1 MARRLNTLLADLK
14 VGSMAGTTTKDQLAR
29 LCAAERDQ
37 MMDHLEGIAFA
48 ARRRGRP
55 HDITDV
61 EMDLENGW
69 AYRLLENFGPHT
81 LLTLDD
87 GCPGRALLDRNG
99 IPDAHIANI
108 KADYASARS
117 QFLHKGHENRL
128 RAIMKEF
135 EIPDS
140 ALNQERTAMNIFRG
154 RADALMAT
162 DERYPLADK
171 NLSEL
176 TGGSPPRETADQSSD
191 QPHQTKAS
199 ASSADSEAVPFRLT
213 HTAPDLT
220 LLPTP
225 PDEELRNVDFGEV
238 ARSTLVDLPISA
250 FTQEC
255 ENLVKNKKDEWEAAT
270 ANDARA
276 LVRIFTGVLQEHDV
290 AHSGQIT
297 QYHIGRLRQHF
308 NDIPTRWGQSS
319 QLRALSTADLRKQGL
334 QMRADAEA
342 SGAKSPVG
350 LSAQTIRKHFANL
363 QTFLQHLRGNGFN
376 ILDWT
381 FEGVRPKKP
390 KPGSIRTQQYKPTP
404 ADIKPI
410 FSAPIF
416 TGCAGWEEREKSGDV
431 VYHDSLFYMPLLFV
445 YLGARRKEL
454 AGLGVNDVYETENGW
469 VVDVR
474 ANELRRIKT
483 IQSHRLLP
491 LPDELIRLNF
501 LQYRTEIKKLGYDAL
516 FPDLFS
522 HLTENDPGDRFYDQ
536 FIPVMQQSL
545 GEALWQRSLHA
556 LRHGLSNSLKQ
567 RGVPPAIIDDLS
579 GRLSDGETNNRY
591 TDVAGISLMRD
602 ALAKFPIITDDI
614 QPRDINLL
622 PWVRKKQP
630 PPWARP
636 GRK

>member
-1 MARRLNTLLADLK
+1 
-14 VGSMAGTTTKDQLAR
+14 
-29 LCAAERDQ
+29 
-37 MMDHLEGIAFA
+37 
-48 ARRRGRP
+48 
-55 HDITDV
+55 
-61 EMDLENGW
+61 
-69 AYRLLENFGPHT
+69 
-81 LLTLDD
+81 
-87 GCPGRALLDRNG
+87 
-99 IPDAHIANI
+99 
-108 KADYASARS
+108 
-117 QFLHKGHENRL
+117 
-128 RAIMKEF
+128 
-135 EIPDS
+135 
-140 ALNQERTAMNIFRG
+140 MNIFRG

-162 DERYPLADK
+162 DERYLLADK

-176 TGGSPPRETADQSSD
+176 TGGSPPRETAEQSSD
-191 QPHQTKAS
+191 HPNQAKAP

-213 HTAPDLT
+213 PAALDLT
-220 LLPTP
+220 PLSTVP
-225 PDEELRNVDFGEV
+225 EEESRNVDFGEV
-238 ARSTLVDLPISA
+238 ERSTLVDLPIAA

-276 LVRIFTGVLQEHDV
+276 LVRIFTGVLQEHNV

-297 QYHIGRLRQHF
+297 QYHIGRLRQHL

-319 QLRALSTADLRKQGL
+319 QLRALSTGDLRKRGL

-342 SGAKSPVG
+342 SGAKPPVG

-390 KPGSIRTQQYKPTP
+390 KPGSIRRQQYKPTP

-416 TGCAGWEEREKSGDV
+416 TGCAGWEERGKSGDV

-454 AGLGVNDVYETENGW
+454 AGLGVNDVYETEDGW
-469 VVDVR
+469 VVEVR
-474 ANELRRIKT
+474 ATELRRIKT
-483 IQSHRLLP
+483 IQSHKLLP

-501 LQYRTEIKKLGYDAL
+501 LHYRTEIKKLGYNAL

-522 HLTENDPGDRFYDQ
+522 HLTDNDPGDRFYDQ

-556 LRHGLSNSLKQ
+556 LRHGLSNTLKQ

-622 PWVRKKQP
+622 PWVREKQP